1 MKIPGGMSDT
11 AKATAQRRFTTDDED
26 SVDVL
31 VGNIVA
37 AGTGLTLHGGGKCR
51 SILTHS
57 LPWTPS
63 DLTQVESRLI
73 RIGQT
78 REVYSTIAIAALPDG
93 RPSIDQSVFGLLTA
107 KSANTTM
114 IHDGLVCDGLVDEAS
129 ITQALMEYYS
139 N

>member
-1 MKIPGGMSDT
+1 M
-11 AKATAQRRFTTDDED
+11 
-26 SVDVL
+26 
-31 VGNIVA
+31 
-37 AGTGLTLHGGGKCR
+37 
-51 SILTHS
+51 
-57 LPWTPS
+57 
-63 DLTQVESRLI
+63 ESRLI